1 MHLYVEETVIIHKKI
16 KALQKEKKLG
26 KLDFKERF

>member
-16 KALQKEKKLG
+16 KALQKEKKIREIG
-26 KLDFKERF
+26 F